1 MLKDVTFGQYY
12 PGNSLLHRT
21 DPRVKI
27 ILLIEYLVLVLAA
40 TTPHGVALT
49 VAVTLFLVAVSG
61 INAKVLLKSVKPL
74 IFVLVFTG
82 IINLFFTRG
91 TGEPLVA
98 LGFMKIYREGI
109 INASIMLLRL
119 LSLVIGS
126 GVLLS
131 FTTAPLD
138 LTDALESLLSP
149 LKALLSSSQQ
159 WAMARVCTLCGH
171 LYQVH
176 QATTFTLTVLRLTQ
190 CSSDSTQAI

>member
-1 MLKDVTFGQYY
+1 MIKDVTFGQYY

-61 INAKVLLKSVKPL
+61 INARVLLKSVKPL

-91 TGEPLVA
+91 TGEPLVV

-109 INASIMLLRL
+109 INASICACFR
-119 LSLVIGS
+119 
-126 GVLLS
+126 
-131 FTTAPLD
+131 
-138 LTDALESLLSP
+138 
-149 LKALLSSSQQ
+149 
-159 WAMARVCTLCGH
+159 W
-171 LYQVH
+171 
-176 QATTFTLTVLRLTQ
+176 
-190 CSSDSTQAI
+190 

>member
-61 INAKVLLKSVKPL
+61 INARVLLKSVKPL

-82 IINLFFTRG
+82 IINLFFT
-91 TGEPLVA
+91 VN
-98 LGFMKIYREGI
+98 I
-109 INASIMLLRL
+109 IC
-119 LSLVIGS
+119 
-126 GVLLS
+126 
-131 FTTAPLD
+131 
-138 LTDALESLLSP
+138 LE
-149 LKALLSSSQQ
+149 
-159 WAMARVCTLCGH
+159 MG
-171 LYQVH
+171 
-176 QATTFTLTVLRLTQ
+176 
-190 CSSDSTQAI
+190 